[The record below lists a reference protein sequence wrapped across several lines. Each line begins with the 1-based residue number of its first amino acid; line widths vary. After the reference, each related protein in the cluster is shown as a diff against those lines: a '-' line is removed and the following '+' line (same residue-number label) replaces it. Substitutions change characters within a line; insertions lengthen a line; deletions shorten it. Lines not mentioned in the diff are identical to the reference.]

1 METFLSGSLD
11 EVLVGANTGSFKSF
25 GAQLLVLV
33 GDEVDAEREV
43 IDGRTLSA
51 KIEDTDLR
59 VGDTTVEAGL
69 GIRLR
74 IIDVSMFISTF
85 DLYLINRSGVS

>member
-1 METFLSGSLD
+1 METFLSGRLD
-11 EVLVGANTGSFKSF
+11 EVLVGADTGSFKSL

-33 GDEVDAEREV
+33 GNEVNAEREV

-59 VGDTTVEAGL
+59 VGDTTVEPGL
-69 GIRLR
+69 GIRLNH
-74 IIDVSMFISTF
+74 I
-85 DLYLINRSGVS
+85 